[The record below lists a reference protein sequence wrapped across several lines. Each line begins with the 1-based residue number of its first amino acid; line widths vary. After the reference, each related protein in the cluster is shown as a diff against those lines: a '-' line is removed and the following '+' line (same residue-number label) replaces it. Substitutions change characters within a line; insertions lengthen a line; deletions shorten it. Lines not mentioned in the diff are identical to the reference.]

1 MEHHAASSKSKVPF
15 NHILGYSLGECA
27 SSLTMNGISA
37 YAMLYYTQALGL
49 SFARAGLAFAIASV
63 WDAVVDPLIGYISDN
78 TRSRYGRRHPYIL
91 LGGLMMAA
99 CFYLLWVMPTIVGRG
114 EMLFWSALIINILI
128 RTAFAVF
135 SVSHIALGFEI
146 CTDYHQRSHL
156 QSSRWALNMTANLLG
171 PALGWSLFFPDNAAG
186 KSEATSKVTNYLHMG
201 TAFTIATIVFVLIVV
216 WATRRYIVDT
226 RGLAVR
232 TGNSIN
238 AFYSDAWEIIAD
250 RYFRFVIV
258 FFCVGQIGAIFVATI
273 QMYLYVYFAHLTALE
288 KTIVHGGGMAFCG
301 AGAVAGSL
309 LARRFDKKLA
319 VCMGAAI
326 ATCADV
332 TAAVVFLTGI
342 LKPLQIWMVGGY
354 SVAIGKIVFGACDM
368 INWFGVGIFIALSGS
383 MTADVA
389 EIDELKSGV
398 RKDGG
403 YAAIFAFV
411 TKLVSSVAIY
421 IASACMAW
429 VGFKEGSDMQTP
441 EAVWWLVLL
450 TFGLGAAFIVLV
462 IPIVWR
468 YPITQAFMNDV
479 KAALARKKGLTTS
492 SQATHEGSF
501 I

>member
-1 MEHHAASSKSKVPF
+1 
-15 NHILGYSLGECA
+15 
-27 SSLTMNGISA
+27 
-37 YAMLYYTQALGL
+37 
-49 SFARAGLAFAIASV
+49 
-63 WDAVVDPLIGYISDN
+63 
-78 TRSRYGRRHPYIL
+78 
-91 LGGLMMAA
+91 
-99 CFYLLWVMPTIVGRG
+99 MPTIVGRG

-135 SVSHIALGFEI
+135 SVSYMALGFEI

-156 QSSRWALNMTANLLG
+156 QSARWAFNMTANLLG

-186 KSEATSKVTNYLHMG
+186 KSEATSKVSNYLHMG

-226 RGLAVR
+226 RGLAVG

-238 AFYSDAWEIIAD
+238 AFYNDAKEIIAD
-250 RYFRFVIV
+250 RYFRFVIS
-258 FFCVGQIGAIFVATI
+258 FFCVGQIGAIFVSTI

-288 KTIVHGGGMAFCG
+288 KTIVHGGGMVFCG
-301 AGAVAGSL
+301 TGAVVGSL

-326 ATCADV
+326 AACADL
-332 TAAVVFLTGI
+332 TAVVVFLGGI
-342 LKPLQIWMVGGY
+342 LKPLQIWMVGGCP
-354 SVAIGKIVFGACDM
+354 VAIGKIVFGACDM
-368 INWFGVGIFIALSGS
+368 VNWFGVGIFAALAGA

-403 YAAIFAFV
+403 DAAIFAFT
-411 TKLVSSVAIY
+411 TKLISAVASY
-421 IASACMAW
+421 VASACMAW
-429 VGFKEGSDMQTP
+429 VGFKEGSDIQTP
-441 EAVWWLVLL
+441 EALWWLVLL

-468 YPITQAFMNDV
+468 YPITQAYMDDV
-479 KAALARKKGLTTS
+479 KAALARKKAPAAASETGN
-492 SQATHEGSF
+492 
-501 I
+501 